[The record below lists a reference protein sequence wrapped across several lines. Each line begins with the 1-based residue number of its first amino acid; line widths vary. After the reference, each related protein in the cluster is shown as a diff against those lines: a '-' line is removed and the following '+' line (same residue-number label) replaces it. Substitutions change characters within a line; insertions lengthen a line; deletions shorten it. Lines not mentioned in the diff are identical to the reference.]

1 MNIFLNKRVK
11 KFFWWMLG
19 FAATYILAA
28 ICGSIISKEKLGNFL
43 VNNLPSGI
51 YHLNIPDFLFLIF
64 FVFVFILLTCIIH
77 KRASRG
83 KIFMIR
89 TVLSHPEEKGR
100 PRRLS
105 DMGPSVLTLKPDGAI
120 CCLAA
125 DR

>member
-51 YHLNIPDFLFLIF
+51 YHLNIPDFNIF
-64 FVFVFILLTCIIH
+64 RFCFYLTKHI
-77 KRASRG
+77 
-83 KIFMIR
+83 
-89 TVLSHPEEKGR
+89 
-100 PRRLS
+100 
-105 DMGPSVLTLKPDGAI
+105 
-120 CCLAA
+120 
-125 DR
+125 